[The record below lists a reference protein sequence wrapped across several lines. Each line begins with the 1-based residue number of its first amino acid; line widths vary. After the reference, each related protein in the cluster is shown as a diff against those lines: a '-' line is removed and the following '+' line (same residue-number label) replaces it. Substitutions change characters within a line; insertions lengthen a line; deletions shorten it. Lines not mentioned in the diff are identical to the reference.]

1 MLPTRI
7 LTTIRQDGD
16 NFYVVIPEVAMKR
29 FGFHVGDDIEFM
41 PEKIPSALDLN
52 PELKAAV
59 DRVLDEDRD
68 ALEYLAHYD
77 ATGERRRLGVKDQQ

>member
-16 NFYVVIPEVAMKR
+16 EFYVVIPEVAMKR
-29 FGFHVGDDIEFM
+29 FGFRSGDDIEFV
-41 PEKIPSALDLN
+41 PERIPSALDLN
-52 PELKAAV
+52 PELKAVV
-59 DRVLDEDRD
+59 DRLLDEDME

-77 ATGERRRLGVKDQQ
+77 ATGERRRPGS